1 MWKGI
6 LRKLD
11 ILSGT
16 GTANALLKTVAIINI
31 TVITNCFLMVKNR
44 IVLGFARLDSLSL
57 CPPVLY
63 IAFFL
68 YPAEEL
74 FHCTHEITHDGE
86 EVWMY

>member
-1 MWKGI
+1 MQQVWKGI
-6 LRKLD
+6 LCKLD

-16 GTANALLKTVAIINI
+16 ATALLMTVATIDII
-31 TVITNCFLMVKNR
+31 VITNCFLVVKSR
-44 IVLGFARLDSLSL
+44 IFVDFALLDCL
-57 CPPVLY
+57 
-63 IAFFL
+63 AFFQ